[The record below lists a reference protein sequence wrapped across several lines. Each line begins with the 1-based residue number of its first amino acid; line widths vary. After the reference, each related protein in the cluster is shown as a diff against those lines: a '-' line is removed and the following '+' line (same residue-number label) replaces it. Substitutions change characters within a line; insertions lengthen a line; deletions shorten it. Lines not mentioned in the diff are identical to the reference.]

1 MTSTFAT
8 PAIHP
13 TPHTFIDSDG
23 AGDGDGDT
31 KVESPKGN
39 VGRLLRQPWFLFALV
54 LMVAL
59 MGSFVHVLVGQV
71 EHAEQLRKSSVKA
84 GQPRAGVTAQRRV
97 DASQAPVLPVLPVRM
112 VSSR

>member
-13 TPHTFIDSDG
+13 TPHTFIDSDS
-23 AGDGDGDT
+23 AGDGDGAADT

-39 VGRLLRQPWFLFALV
+39 VGRLLRQPWFLIALV

-97 DASQAPVLPVLPVRM
+97 DASQAPVLPVRM